1 MRHLPRYPGRLFAL
15 LLGASL
21 AVTGWT
27 QITEAVDDEDLGS
40 EAQAE
45 ESSTAPT
52 EELSTTALS
61 TEPLSTTALS
71 TEPLSSEEIDVDD
84 GSYLDAE
91 EEDFRPSEEIPHDE
105 SIAFPTDI

>member
-1 MRHLPRYPGRLFAL
+1 MRHLPRYFAL
-15 LLGASL
+15 ILGTSL

-27 QITEAVDDEDLGS
+27 QDTAAVDDEDPES
-40 EAQAE
+40 EAQTE
-45 ESSTAPT
+45 ESSAVPT
-52 EELSTTALS
+52 EDLSMEALS
-61 TEPLSTTALS
+61 M
-71 TEPLSSEEIDVDD
+71 EEIDVDD